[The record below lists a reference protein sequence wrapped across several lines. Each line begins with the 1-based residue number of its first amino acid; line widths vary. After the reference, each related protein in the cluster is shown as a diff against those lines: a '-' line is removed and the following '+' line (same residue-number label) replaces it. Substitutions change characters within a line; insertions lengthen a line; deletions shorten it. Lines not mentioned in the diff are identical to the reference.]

1 MNLQEALHKV
11 VRDAGGTELLCYPWR
26 ARLRPNAVTSNL
38 EHYQEPF
45 RFPDAPGILSN
56 TLK

>member
-45 RFPDAPGILSN
+45 RFPDAPYRIL
-56 TLK
+56 